1 MIEQMTVIIV
11 DDEPIAQDIIEK
23 FVGMVP
29 YLKLVKK
36 CDNAI
41 EALTDIKILKPD
53 LVFLDVQM
61 PEMTGLEMLKILK
74 NHHACIVLT
83 TAYPN
88 FAIEGFNMDVIDY
101 LLKPIP
107 FERFLKAANKSYDYF
122 KLIKGSAAI
131 ESDLLTKSNTLGDA
145 RNHIFVKEGKKLVQL
160 CVEDIV
166 MVKALKD
173 YMEIFLKDRKVIVHI
188 TMSRLEAILVPPQ
201 FIRVNRSCIVR
212 RTAIRSIQDMHLE
225 TELKLDERI
234 VIGNTYWEMLKSEF
248 KEQF

>member
-1 MIEQMTVIIV
+1 MTEQMTVVIV
-11 DDEPIAQDIIEK
+11 DDEPIAQDIIER

-41 EALTDIKILKPD
+41 EALNDIKILKPD

-61 PEMTGLEMLKILK
+61 PEMTGLEMLKILR
-74 NHHACIVLT
+74 NYQSSIVLT
-83 TAYPN
+83 TAYPD

-122 KLIKGSAAI
+122 KLLKASGSVENEIITSSEATG
-131 ESDLLTKSNTLGDA
+131 ETKK
-145 RNHIFVKEGKKLVQL
+145 HIFVKEGKKLVQICL
-160 CVEDIV
+160 DEII
-166 MVKALKD
+166 MVRALKD
-173 YMEIFLKDRKVIVHI
+173 YMEIFLKDRKVLVHI
-188 TMSRLEAILVPPQ
+188 TMLRLEAILVPPQ
-201 FIRVNRSCIVR
+201 FIRLNRSCIIK
-212 RTAIRSIQDMHLE
+212 RTAIRSIQDMHVE

-234 VIGNTYWEMLKSEF
+234 VIGTTYWEMLKSEF